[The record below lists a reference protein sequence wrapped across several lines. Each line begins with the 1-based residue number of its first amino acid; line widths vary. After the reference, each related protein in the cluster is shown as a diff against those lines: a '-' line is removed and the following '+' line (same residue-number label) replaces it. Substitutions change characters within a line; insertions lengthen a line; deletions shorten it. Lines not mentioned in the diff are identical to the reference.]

1 MEMAVRLCGKSR
13 LGYVHL
19 GESHRGYM
27 GSGSVDFTGLFRG
40 LADIGYTGRVLLLLL
55 LLQHLLMGSGSVD
68 SSGLFRGLAG

>member
-1 MEMAVRLCGKSR
+1 MEAAVRLCGKPR

-40 LADIGYTGRVLLLLL
+40 LADIGYTGEVL
-55 LLQHLLMGSGSVD
+55 VD
-68 SSGLFRGLAG
+68 I

>member
-1 MEMAVRLCGKSR
+1 MEMAVRLCGSR

-40 LADIGYTGRVLLLLL
+40 LADIGYAGTAA
-55 LLQHLLMGSGSVD
+55 
-68 SSGLFRGLAG
+68 RGMFGA